1 MYLSII
7 LVNHRTERAM
17 TELNLKL
24 TLSKQIFTLVKF
36 SFIQKPLLFIIWMIG
51 LIGIAFVPAGQIWV
65 QKNMI
70 DAIAELQF
78 NHSIHN
84 AIYFTILLMII
95 TVLNSIL
102 EEYLSY
108 IFNVIK
114 EFSNFKLKED
124 LLGKVTRLPYYY
136 FENTETYHSLELANE
151 AVTQSGI
158 DAVKDVMSIIQKIIS
173 LASICGVLA
182 LVHWFLPTALAIS
195 VLPGFLLTLLYK
207 SKRYKLVVENTNN
220 SRVIMYL
227 YSTLLRKESAKEV
240 RLFGISHYLINKWK
254 EKYKHLTKLQFK
266 LMKKEAMSRSF
277 SLFIMQIS
285 ALIVAVILI
294 RYISAGNLTIGDY
307 MSVIAS
313 VAAVQTIFGA
323 IGMSISSLYECS
335 LYIKHYFHILNLQED
350 KKINYGF
357 TTFEGIYIENV
368 SYTYPNTKKPVIKNI
383 SLEIKKGETV
393 AIVGENGAGK
403 STLIHC
409 ILGLFKPTT
418 GQIRIDQLDI
428 SELPEHVIFEKVAA
442 VFQDFNKYQL
452 TIRENVAFGKL
463 DQLNNDKEIETVLEA
478 VGLLATVSQTSNGI
492 DTYLGKSMN
501 NGIELSGGQWQRLAL
516 ARALYRR
523 AELVVLDEPTSAL
536 DPNTE
541 LEIYELFRAIS
552 KDRTSLIISHRLG
565 SVKNADKIV
574 VMKNGEIIEIGSHQ
588 QLMDN
593 GGYYCEMFKKQMK
606 LYSKT
611 VEVIT

>member
-1 MYLSII
+1 
-7 LVNHRTERAM
+7 M
-17 TELNLKL
+17 TEVNLKYS
-24 TLSKQIFTLVKF
+24 LSKQIFILVKF
-36 SFIQKPLLFIIWMIG
+36 SFSQKPILFTVWIIG

-70 DAIAELQF
+70 DAISELQF
-78 NHSIHN
+78 NHSINN

-95 TVLNSIL
+95 AVLNSL
-102 EEYLSY
+102 MEEYLSY

-136 FENTETYHSLELANE
+136 FENSETYHSLELANE

-158 DAVKDVMSIIQKIIS
+158 DAVKDVMSIIQKILS
-173 LASICGVLA
+173 LVSICGVLA
-182 LVHWFLPTALAIS
+182 LVHWFLPVALAIS

-207 SKRYKLVVENTNN
+207 SKRYKLLVDNTNN
-220 SRVIMYL
+220 NRVIMYL

-240 RLFGISHYLINKWK
+240 RLFGISNYLINKWK
-254 EKYKHLTKLQFK
+254 EKYKNLTKLQFK
-266 LMKKEAMSRSF
+266 LMKKEAISRSF
-277 SLFIMQIS
+277 SLLIMQVS
-285 ALIVAVILI
+285 ALVVAIILI
-294 RYISAGNLTIGDY
+294 SYISVGNLTIGDY

-323 IGMSISSLYECS
+323 IGLSISSLYECS

-350 KKINYGF
+350 KKTNHIF
-357 TTFEGIYIENV
+357 TAFEGIYIENV
-368 SYTYPNTKKPVIKNI
+368 SYVYPNTKNPVIKNI
-383 SLEIKKGETV
+383 NLEIKKGETI

-418 GQIRIDQLDI
+418 GQIRIDELDI

-463 DQLNNDKEIETVLEA
+463 DQMSNDKDIEKVLEA
-478 VGLLATVSQTSNGI
+478 VGLFATVSKTSNGI

-552 KDRTSLIISHRLG
+552 KDRTSIIISHRLG

-593 GGYYCEMFKKQMK
+593 DGYYCDMFKKQMK

-611 VEVIT
+611 AEAIT

>member
-1 MYLSII
+1 
-7 LVNHRTERAM
+7 M
-17 TELNLKL
+17 TEVNIKYS
-24 TLSKQIFTLVKF
+24 LSKQIFILVKF
-36 SFIQKPLLFIIWMIG
+36 SFSQKPILFTVWIIG
-51 LIGIAFVPAGQIWV
+51 LIGIAFIPAGQIWV

-70 DAIAELQF
+70 DAISELQF
-78 NHSIHN
+78 NHSINN

-95 TVLNSIL
+95 AVFNSIM

-136 FENTETYHSLELANE
+136 FENSETYHSLELANE
-151 AVTQSGI
+151 SVTQSGI

-173 LASICGVLA
+173 LVSICGVLA
-182 LVHWFLPTALAIS
+182 LVHWFLPVALAIS

-207 SKRYKLVVENTNN
+207 SKRYKLLVDNTNN
-220 SRVIMYL
+220 NRVIMYL

-240 RLFGISHYLINKWK
+240 RLFGISKYLINKWK
-254 EKYKHLTKLQFK
+254 EKYKNLTKLQFK
-266 LMKKEAMSRSF
+266 LIKKEAISRSF
-277 SLFIMQIS
+277 SLLIMQVS
-285 ALIVAVILI
+285 ALIVAIILI
-294 RYISAGNLTIGDY
+294 SYISVGNLTIGDY

-323 IGMSISSLYECS
+323 IGLSISSLYECS
-335 LYIKHYFHILNLQED
+335 LYIKHYFHILNLQEY
-350 KKINYGF
+350 KKTNHIF
-357 TTFEGIYIENV
+357 TDFKGIYIENV
-368 SYTYPNTKKPVIKNI
+368 SYVYPNTINPVIKNI
-383 SLEIKKGETV
+383 NLEIKKGETI

-418 GQIRIDQLDI
+418 GQIRIDELDI

-463 DQLNNDKEIETVLEA
+463 DQMSNDKDIEKVLEA
-478 VGLLATVSQTSNGI
+478 VGLLATVSKTSNGI

-523 AELVVLDEPTSAL
+523 AELVILDEPTSAL

-552 KDRTSLIISHRLG
+552 KDRTSIIISHRLG

-593 GGYYCEMFKKQMK
+593 DGYYCGMFKKQMK

-611 VEVIT
+611 AEPIT